1 MASFPCSAVSFQRPK
16 LVMSSAWIEHAP
28 FAFWLIEHTRP
39 RGVCELGT
47 YHGFSYLCFCQQV
60 QASALDTK
68 CFAVDTWRGDEQNGF
83 YSDDIF
89 DNLRS
94 YHDSNYSDFSKLIR
108 ATFDEAVNQFNDGSI
123 DLLHIDGRHFYED
136 VKHDFETWQRKLS
149 SRAIVLFHDTQV
161 RSHGFGVYRFW
172 DTIKRDFA
180 HFEFTHCAGLG
191 VLGVGRDPT
200 VAALSIFQ
208 TQNDADVVAIRN
220 AYEMLGASISAR
232 RPLRRNDFCPC
243 QSGKKF
249 KHCHGSD
256 KSSNIRDIRFHEYNA
271 R

>member
-1 MASFPCSAVSFQRPK
+1 MMASFPCSAVSFQRPQ

-108 ATFDEAVNQFNDGSI
+108 AT
-123 DLLHIDGRHFYED
+123 
-136 VKHDFETWQRKLS
+136 
-149 SRAIVLFHDTQV
+149 
-161 RSHGFGVYRFW
+161 
-172 DTIKRDFA
+172 
-180 HFEFTHCAGLG
+180 
-191 VLGVGRDPT
+191 
-200 VAALSIFQ
+200 
-208 TQNDADVVAIRN
+208 
-220 AYEMLGASISAR
+220 
-232 RPLRRNDFCPC
+232 
-243 QSGKKF
+243 
-249 KHCHGSD
+249 
-256 KSSNIRDIRFHEYNA
+256 
-271 R
+271 